1 MKKVAFALLIIS
13 ALAVAACAGGNQAED
28 SARKAVLDNI
38 MTRTSIRSFTSQP
51 VPEALIEQM
60 LRAGMA
66 APSAINFQ
74 PWEFVVLNEREA
86 LDSLAGKLRYAKML
100 REAPLAIVV
109 CGRTEWPDREGNL
122 RENIFWVDDC
132 AAATE
137 NILLAAHALG
147 LGAVWT
153 AAKDERGEI
162 VKEALGIPDGYKT
175 LNVIAIGYPAENPA
189 PKDKWKPE
197 KIHWNKF

>member
-1 MKKVAFALLIIS
+1 MKRILFAITLLIM
-13 ALAVAACAGGNQAED
+13 ATTACTGNRQSGSD
-28 SARKAVLDNI
+28 AVLDNI
-38 MTRTSIRSFTSQP
+38 MTRTSIRQFTAEP
-51 VPEALIEQM
+51 VPQDVVEQL

-66 APSAINFQ
+66 APTAMNSQ
-74 PWEFVVLNEREA
+74 PWEFVVLNDRDT
-86 LDSLAGKLRYAKML
+86 LDRLAGKLRYAKML
-100 REAPLAIVV
+100 ERAPLAIVV
-109 CGRTEWPDREGNL
+109 CARTTFLDREGRE

-153 AAKDERGEI
+153 AAKDDRGAI
-162 VKEALGIPDGYKT
+162 VRDALGIPEGYAT

>member
-1 MKKVAFALLIIS
+1 MKKAAFALLIIS

-66 APSAINFQ
+66 APTAMNAQ
-74 PWEFVVLNEREA
+74 PWEFVVLNDRDT
-86 LDSLAGKLRYAKML
+86 LNKLAGKLRYARML
-100 REAPLAIVV
+100 EQAPLAIVV
-109 CGRTEWPDREGNL
+109 CGRDKWLDREGNE

-132 AAATE
+132 SAATE

-162 VKEALGIPDGYKT
+162 VKDALGIPEGYKT